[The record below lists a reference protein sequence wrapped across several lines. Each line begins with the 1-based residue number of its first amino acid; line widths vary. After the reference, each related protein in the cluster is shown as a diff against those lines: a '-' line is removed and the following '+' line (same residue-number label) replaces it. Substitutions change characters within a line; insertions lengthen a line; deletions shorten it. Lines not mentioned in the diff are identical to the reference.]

1 MGGGWATLAP
11 WQASS
16 CCTPMFDMS
25 SCGSSNVAPPQRRP
39 QTRKQAPTRFGARNR
54 GATMVGMHA
63 RVAIDRRRPIYRVFA
78 TELACRRPQR
88 REMREI
94 RSNRIAERGL
104 LARLVRVKQHLRD
117 AARNARMLLRQPGGP
132 CACPG
137 AEGSGGEGAARAH
150 FDPKMTL
157 LPARVSADGR
167 VRSVR

>member
-117 AARNARMLLRQPGGP
+117 AARNARMLLRSAWRTFGLS
-132 CACPG
+132 
-137 AEGSGGEGAARAH
+137 GSGGQRRAAEGKGPRAR
-150 FDPKMTL
+150 TL
-157 LPARVSADGR
+157 IRR
-167 VRSVR
+167 